1 MTGDIATLLHTGP
14 FHRALRAAVAAR
26 GLTLDRLRVRLG
38 ARGVPVGLS
47 TLSDWQ
53 HGRSRPSSPL
63 AVEALSEILRL
74 PPGALAALLQAPT
87 DPPPRT
93 GLAERDGA
101 LAELLDALP
110 GSRRTDLEVLSRQ
123 DKVRVD
129 DQRRSSSLWQRTCVR
144 ASRDGVDRYVVRHF
158 GDTDGSSPAA
168 ELVALENCRVGRVL
182 RHQRAPVLV
191 AELLFGQALHVGD
204 TWVFETLT
212 RDRSPGTSTA
222 HAYGFRHAVA
232 QYLLEVR
239 FHPSA
244 LPASCYSFVQ
254 AGLAAERRR
263 TGELALSSHHA
274 VHLVAADMT
283 GGLLGIGWR
292 W

>member
-1 MTGDIATLLHTGP
+1 MTGDVATLLHTGP

-26 GLTLDRLRVRLG
+26 GLTLNRLRVRLG
-38 ARGVPVGLS
+38 ERGVRVGLS

-63 AVEALSEILRL
+63 AVEALNEILRL
-74 PPGALAALLQAPT
+74 PPGALVALLQTPA
-87 DPPPRT
+87 DPPPPT

-110 GSRRTDLEVLSRQ
+110 GSRRVDLGVLSRQ
-123 DKVRVD
+123 DKVFVD
-129 DQRRSSSLWQRTCVR
+129 AQRRSSSMWQRTCVR
-144 ASRDGVDRYVVRHF
+144 ASRDGVDRYVVRYF
-158 GDTDGSSPAA
+158 GDTDGSSPAV
-168 ELVALENCRVGRVL
+168 ELVPLENCRVGRVL
-182 RHQRAPVLV
+182 RHPRAPVLV
-191 AELLFGQALHVGD
+191 AELLFGQTLHVGD
-204 TWVFETLT
+204 TWIFETLI
-212 RDRSPGTSTA
+212 RNRSQGISTV
-222 HAYGFRHAVA
+222 HAYGFRHAVG

-244 LPASCYSFVQ
+244 LPVSCYSFVQ
-254 AGLAAERRR
+254 DGLAAERRR
-263 TGELALSSHHA
+263 TGELTLSSHHA

-283 GGLLGIGWR
+283 GGLLGIGWQ